1 MDDIAIIDRAA
12 PAEKITMPPE
22 SAKAVITVMKQ
33 IKQLGVD
40 EKNQHGGYN
49 YVSVDKFFDHVGRLM
64 AEADIFDLVNE
75 VSSNT
80 EKKETVDSYGKVK
93 VSNWLMCEYAIFLY
107 HASGAQ
113 YGPITRTVQVAATG
127 PQSYGS
133 AMSFVEKYFLR
144 GLFKIPTG
152 EKDAD
157 DSAPDGLPVSGQRQP
172 AKGDDEGFASG
183 ADRFVKNAKIRIAEF
198 TTVSALKGWWAD
210 QDKAFAG
217 FFDGEKDPKFQAL
230 RAVYIARGT
239 ALKASVEAITQP
251 PKTNGERLT
260 SDAIPY

>member
-1 MDDIAIIDRAA
+1 MNAIIDAA
-12 PAEKITMPPE
+12 PSPKMPPE
-22 SAKAVITVMKQ
+22 IAKAVITVMKQ

-64 AEADIFDLVNE
+64 AEADIFDVVNE
-75 VSSNT
+75 VSSTT

-93 VSNWLMCEYAIFLY
+93 VSNWLTCEYAIYIY
-107 HASGAQ
+107 HASGAE
-113 YGPITRTVQVAATG
+113 YGPILRTVQVAATG

-144 GLFKIPTG
+144 GLLKIPTG

-157 DSAPDGLPVSGQRQP
+157 DSAPDGLPVTSARQP
-172 AKGDDEGFASG
+172 KVADDSALAG

-198 TTVSALKGWWAD
+198 TTVAALKDWWAD
-210 QDKAFAG
+210 QDKSFSG
-217 FFDGEKDPKFQAL
+217 FFDGENDPKFKAL
-230 RAVYIARGT
+230 RASYIERGT
-239 ALKASVEAITQP
+239 VLKNAAENAKP
-251 PKTNGERLT
+251 FKPNGENLT
-260 SDAIPY
+260 GDQIPY